1 MANMIRVKISG
12 LDEIQRRLESELPE
26 RAKAMLRA
34 GLKEGAKVIQKEMQ
48 HEAPSES
55 GILEENIGTRVSVKS
70 NKISG
75 KAFVGPKG
83 TVFYPARTKV
93 GWFGKTIVKRA
104 RMPVATI
111 ARFLEFGTKDMTA
124 RPFMTQSFER
134 MKKTAVYKIIESLRK
149 AVGLS

>member
-34 GLKEGAKVIQKEMQ
+34 GLKEGAKV
-48 HEAPSES
+48 
-55 GILEENIGTRVSVKS
+55 
-70 NKISG
+70 
-75 KAFVGPKG
+75 
-83 TVFYPARTKV
+83 
-93 GWFGKTIVKRA
+93 
-104 RMPVATI
+104 
-111 ARFLEFGTKDMTA
+111 
-124 RPFMTQSFER
+124 MTQSFER